1 MESLSI
7 FLNLIY
13 STKIQGVGVDKLCW
27 RPSTQKHFEVRCYY
41 KVLATFRVES
51 FPWKSIWMPKISTK
65 VDFFFWVGSLR
76 NILTMKNRRKC
87 NIILVSWCYM
97 CKRDE
102 ETIDHFLLHC
112 PIARELWDM
121 VFSLFE
127 IQEGDV

>member
-7 FLNLIY
+7 FLNLLY
-13 STKIQGVGVDKLCW
+13 STKIQGVGVDELCS
-27 RPSTQKHFEVRCYY
+27 RPSIQKHFEVRCYY

-51 FPWKSIWMPKISTK
+51 FPWKSVLMPKISTK
-65 VDFFFWVGSLR
+65 VDFFFWVASLR

-102 ETIDHFLLHC
+102 ETIDHLLLHC
-112 PIARELWDM
+112 PTARELWDM

-127 IQEGDV
+127 I

>member
-7 FLNLIY
+7 FLNLLY
-13 STKIQGVGVDKLCW
+13 STKIQGVGADKA
-27 RPSTQKHFEVRCYY
+27 RPYIQKHFEVRCCY
-41 KVLATFRVES
+41 KVLATFQVES

-65 VDFFFWVGSLR
+65 VDFFFWVASLR
-76 NILTMKNRRKC
+76 NILTTKNRRKC

-102 ETIDHFLLHC
+102 KTIDPFLLHC
-112 PIARELWDM
+112 PIAREMWDM

-127 IQEGDV
+127 I